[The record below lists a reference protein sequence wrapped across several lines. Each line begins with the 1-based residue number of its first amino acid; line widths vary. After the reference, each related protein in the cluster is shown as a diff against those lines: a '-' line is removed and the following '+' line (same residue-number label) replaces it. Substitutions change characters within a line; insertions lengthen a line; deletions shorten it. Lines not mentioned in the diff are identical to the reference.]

1 MRQFSPMP
9 LFGCPREEGLEMTTT
24 AVPDVIDRRVD
35 QLLSEHPL
43 AKTSPEEFWGAQFD
57 LGLAWPSFPEG
68 VGGIGASPAEAA
80 LATQALGEAGA
91 PSDNVGRNLIGY
103 GMGAPTVVAHGT
115 AEQQNRWLRKL
126 FTAEE
131 IWCQL
136 FSEPGAGS
144 DAAGIGTR
152 AMRDGDEWVI
162 NGQKV
167 WTTLGHTAKW
177 GMLTARTNPAVPK
190 HRGITYFI
198 IDMDQ
203 PGVEVRPLRQ
213 ITGES
218 EFNEIYFTDARVPD
232 ANRLGGVGEGWRV
245 SVTTLMNER
254 VIIGENVSPRGE
266 GAIATAVEV
275 WRNSDSDDQ
284 ARRDDLIRLWVDAE
298 AIRLTSLRDRTA
310 RLRGTPGPEG
320 STLKLQWAELR
331 KRTFAWAVD
340 MMGAEGMLYP
350 EAYEFR
356 TPETMAVDHSPQ
368 WQFLRSRANSIE
380 GGTSEI
386 LRNVIG
392 ERVLGLPREPR
403 VDLELAWK
411 DIAP

>member
-1 MRQFSPMP
+1 
-9 LFGCPREEGLEMTTT
+9 MTKTDT
-24 AVPDVIDRRVD
+24 DRRIEGRLEQLICDHPPSETDPVD
-35 QLLSEHPL
+35 
-43 AKTSPEEFWGAQFD
+43 FWGAQFD

-68 VGGIGASPAEAA
+68 SGGLGVSPVEAA
-80 LATQALGEAGA
+80 LVNQVLGDAGA
-91 PSDNVGRNLIGY
+91 PTDNIHRNVIGY

-115 AEQQNRWLRKL
+115 PEQKRRWLRKL

-144 DAAGIGTR
+144 DAAGVGTR
-152 AMRDGDEWVI
+152 AVPDGEEWVV

-167 WTTLGHTAKW
+167 WTTLGHNAKW
-177 GMLTARTNPAVPK
+177 GMLTARTNPGVPK

-198 IDMDQ
+198 VDMDQ

-213 ITGES
+213 ITGEA
-218 EFNEIYFTDARVPD
+218 EFNEVYFTDARVPD
-232 ANRLGGVGEGWRV
+232 RNRLGGVGEGWGV
-245 SVTTLMNER
+245 SITTLMNER
-254 VIIGENVSPRGE
+254 VVIGESISPRGE

-275 WRNSDSDDQ
+275 WRNSESDDA
-284 ARRDDLIRLWVDAE
+284 ARRDELIRLWVEAE

-310 RLRGTPGPEG
+310 RMRGTPGPEG
-320 STLKLQWAELR
+320 STLKLQWAEFR
-331 KRTFAWAVD
+331 KETFAWAVN
-340 MMGAEGMLYP
+340 MMGAHGMLYP
-350 EAYEFR
+350 EAYRFR
-356 TPETMAVDHSPQ
+356 TPESLATDHSPQ

-403 VDLELAWK
+403 VDLEPPWK
-411 DIAP
+411 EVVRS

>member
-1 MRQFSPMP
+1 
-9 LFGCPREEGLEMTTT
+9 MTEA
-24 AVPDVIDRRVD
+24 AVRDSIEDRVD
-35 QLLSEHPL
+35 RLLSGHPP
-43 AKTSPEEFWGAQFD
+43 AETRPEEFWGAQFD

-68 VGGIGASPAEAA
+68 MGGMGASPGQAAQATAA
-80 LATQALGEAGA
+80 LAEAGA
-91 PSDNVGRNLIGY
+91 PTDNVGRNLIGY
-103 GMGAPTVVAHGT
+103 GMGAPTVAVHGT
-115 AEQQNRWLRKL
+115 PEQRDRWLRKL

-152 AMRDGDEWVI
+152 AVRDGEEWVV

-167 WTTLGHTAKW
+167 WTTFGHTAKW
-177 GMLTARTNPAVPK
+177 GMLTARTNPGVPK

-213 ITGES
+213 ITGEA
-218 EFNEIYFTDARVPD
+218 EFNEVYFSDARVPE

-245 SVTTLMNER
+245 SITTLMNER
-254 VIIGENVSPRGE
+254 VSIGESISPRGE

-275 WRNSDSDDQ
+275 WRNSGSDDQ
-284 ARRDDLIRLWVDAE
+284 ARRDELIRLWVDAE
-298 AIRLTSLRDRTA
+298 AMRLTSLRDRMA

-331 KRTFAWAVD
+331 KQTFAWAVN

-368 WQFLRSRANSIE
+368 WEFLRSRANSIE

-403 VDLELAWK
+403 VDLEPAWK
-411 DIAP
+411 DIPRS

>member
-1 MRQFSPMP
+1 
-9 LFGCPREEGLEMTTT
+9 MTEA
-24 AVPDVIDRRVD
+24 AVGDSIEDRVD
-35 QLLSEHPL
+35 RLLSSHPP
-43 AKTSPEEFWGAQFD
+43 AETIPEEFWGAQFD

-68 VGGIGASPAEAA
+68 LGGMGASPGQAA
-80 LATQALGEAGA
+80 LATTALAEAGA
-91 PSDNVGRNLIGY
+91 PADNIGRNLIGY
-103 GMGAPTVVAHGT
+103 GMGAPTVAVHGT
-115 AEQQNRWLRKL
+115 PEQRDRWLRKL

-152 AMRDGDEWVI
+152 AVRDGEEWVV

-167 WTTLGHTAKW
+167 WTTFGHTAKW
-177 GMLTARTNPAVPK
+177 GMLTARTNPGVPK

-213 ITGES
+213 ITGEA
-218 EFNEIYFTDARVPD
+218 EFNEVYFSDARVPE

-245 SVTTLMNER
+245 SITTLMNER
-254 VIIGENVSPRGE
+254 VSIGESISPRGE

-275 WRNSDSDDQ
+275 WRNSGSHDQ
-284 ARRDDLIRLWVDAE
+284 ARRDELIRLWVDAE
-298 AIRLTSLRDRTA
+298 AMRLTSLRDRMA
-310 RLRGTPGPEG
+310 RLQGTPGPEG

-331 KRTFAWAVD
+331 KQTFAWAVN

-350 EAYEFR
+350 EAYQFR

-368 WQFLRSRANSIE
+368 WEFLRSRANSIE

-403 VDLELAWK
+403 VDLESAWK
-411 DIAP
+411 DIPRN

>member
-1 MRQFSPMP
+1 MTSAAIHPQV
-9 LFGCPREEGLEMTTT
+9 EEKL
-24 AVPDVIDRRVD
+24 D
-35 QLLSEHPL
+35 QLISAFPP
-43 AKTSPEEFWGAQFD
+43 ADSSPVEFWGAQFD

-68 VGGIGASPAEAA
+68 SGGMGVSPAQAA
-80 LATQALGEAGA
+80 SVTRVLRDAGA
-91 PSDNVGRNLIGY
+91 PSDNANRNLLGH
-103 GMGAPTVVAHGT
+103 GMGAPTVVVHGT
-115 AEQQNRWLRKL
+115 SEQKQRWLRKI

-144 DAAGIGTR
+144 DAAGVGTR
-152 AMRDGDEWVI
+152 AVRDGDEWVV

-167 WTTLGHTAKW
+167 WTTLGHNAKW
-177 GMLTARTNPAVPK
+177 GMLTARTNPGVPK

-213 ITGES
+213 ITGEA
-218 EFNEIYFTDARVPD
+218 EFNEVYFTDARVPD
-232 ANRLGGVGEGWRV
+232 SNRLGGVGEGWRV
-245 SVTTLMNER
+245 SVTTLLNER
-254 VIIGENVSPRGE
+254 VAIGENISPRGE

-275 WRNSDSDDQ
+275 WRSSDSDDP
-284 ARRDDLIRLWVDAE
+284 ARLDELVSLWVESE
-298 AIRLTSLRDRTA
+298 AIRLTGLRDRMA

-320 STLKLQWAELR
+320 STLKLQWAEFR
-331 KRTFAWAVD
+331 KKTYAWAVD
-340 MMGAEGMLYP
+340 MMGARGMLYP
-350 EAYEFR
+350 EAYRFR
-356 TPETMAVDHSPQ
+356 TPDQLEAHHSPQ

-403 VDLELAWK
+403 VDLEPAWQEL
-411 DIAP
+411 PRN

>member
-1 MRQFSPMP
+1 MAP
-9 LFGCPREEGLEMTTT
+9 T
-24 AVPDVIDRRVD
+24 AVRSLLDDRLD
-35 QLLSEHPL
+35 QLISTYPPTETDPV
-43 AKTSPEEFWGAQFD
+43 EFWGAQFD

-68 VGGIGASPAEAA
+68 SGGLGISPAEAA
-80 LATQALGEAGA
+80 SVDRVLDEAGV
-91 PSDNVGRNLIGY
+91 PSDNVARNLIGY
-103 GMGAPTVVAHGT
+103 GMAAPTVAVHGT
-115 AEQQNRWLRKL
+115 PEQKQRWLRKL

-144 DAAGIGTR
+144 DAAGVGTS
-152 AMRDGDEWVI
+152 AVRDGEEWIV

-167 WTTLGHTAKW
+167 WTTLGHNAKW
-177 GMLTARTNPAVPK
+177 GLLTARTNPGVPK

-213 ITGES
+213 ITGEA
-218 EFNEIYFTDARVPD
+218 EFNEVYLTDARVPD
-232 ANRLGGVGEGWRV
+232 YNRLGGVGEGWRV

-254 VIIGENVSPRGE
+254 VIIGENISPRGE

-284 ARRDDLIRLWVDAE
+284 ARRDELIRLWVEAE
-298 AIRLTSLRDRTA
+298 AIRLTSIRDRMA
-310 RLRGTPGPEG
+310 RLKGTPGPEG
-320 STLKLQWAELR
+320 STLKLQWAEFR
-331 KRTFAWAVD
+331 KQTFAWAVD
-340 MMGAEGMLYP
+340 MLGAHGMLYP

-356 TPETMAVDHSPQ
+356 TPDSLETHHSPQ

-403 VDLELAWK
+403 VDLELPWK
-411 DIAP
+411 QIARS

>member
-1 MRQFSPMP
+1 MAP
-9 LFGCPREEGLEMTTT
+9 T
-24 AVPDVIDRRVD
+24 AVRSLVDERLD
-35 QLLSEHPL
+35 QLISTYPPTETDPV
-43 AKTSPEEFWGAQFD
+43 EFWGAQFD
-57 LGLAWPSFPEG
+57 LGLAWPSLPEG
-68 VGGIGASPAEAA
+68 SGGMGVSPGEAVSVNRV
-80 LATQALGEAGA
+80 LGEAGA
-91 PSDNVGRNLIGY
+91 PSDNVARNLIGY
-103 GMGAPTVVAHGT
+103 GMGAPTVAVHGT
-115 AEQQNRWLRKL
+115 TEQRERWLRKL

-144 DAAGIGTR
+144 DAAGVGTS
-152 AMRDGDEWVI
+152 AVRDGDEWVV

-167 WTTLGHTAKW
+167 WTTLGHNAKW

-213 ITGES
+213 ITGEA

-232 ANRLGGVGEGWRV
+232 RNRLGGVGEGWRV

-284 ARRDDLIRLWVDAE
+284 ARRDQLVRLWVEAE
-298 AIRLTSLRDRTA
+298 AIRLTSIRDRMA
-310 RLRGTPGPEG
+310 RMKGTPGPEG
-320 STLKLQWAELR
+320 STLKLQWAEFR
-331 KRTFAWAVD
+331 KQAFAWAVD
-340 MMGAEGMLYP
+340 MMGAHGMLYP

-356 TPETMAVDHSPQ
+356 TPDSLETDHSPQ

-403 VDLELAWK
+403 VDLELPWK
-411 DIAP
+411 EVARS

>member
-1 MRQFSPMP
+1 MTSAAISPQV
-9 LFGCPREEGLEMTTT
+9 EERLNQLIS
-24 AVPDVIDRRVD
+24 ALPPDESSSV
-35 QLLSEHPL
+35 
-43 AKTSPEEFWGAQFD
+43 EFWGAQFD

-68 VGGIGASPAEAA
+68 SGGIGVSPAQAA
-80 LATQALGEAGA
+80 SISRALENAGA
-91 PSDNVGRNLIGY
+91 PSDNANRNLLGH
-103 GMGAPTVVAHGT
+103 GMGAPTVVVHGT
-115 AEQQNRWLRKL
+115 AEQKRRWLRKI

-144 DAAGIGTR
+144 DAAGVGTR
-152 AMRDGDEWVI
+152 AVRDGDEWVV

-167 WTTLGHTAKW
+167 WTTLGHNAKW
-177 GMLTARTNPAVPK
+177 GMLTARTNPGVPK

-213 ITGES
+213 ITGEA
-218 EFNEIYFTDARVPD
+218 EFNEVYFTDARVPD
-232 ANRLGGVGEGWRV
+232 SNRLGGVGEGWRV
-245 SVTTLMNER
+245 SVTTLLNER
-254 VIIGENVSPRGE
+254 VAIGENISPRGE

-275 WRNSDSDDQ
+275 WRNSASDDP
-284 ARRDDLIRLWVDAE
+284 ARRDELVELWVESE
-298 AIRLTSLRDRTA
+298 ALRLTGLRDRMA

-320 STLKLQWAELR
+320 STLKLQWAEYR
-331 KRTFAWAVD
+331 KKTYAWAVN
-340 MMGAEGMLYP
+340 MMGAQGMLYP
-350 EAYEFR
+350 EAYQFR
-356 TPETMAVDHSPQ
+356 TPDQLESRHSPQ

-403 VDLELAWK
+403 VDLEPAWQEL
-411 DIAP
+411 PRS

>member
-1 MRQFSPMP
+1 
-9 LFGCPREEGLEMTTT
+9 MTSSV
-24 AVPDVIDRRVD
+24 ARSQIDERVER
-35 QLLSEHPL
+35 LLSGFPP
-43 AKTSPEEFWGAQFD
+43 ADTSPVEFWGAQFD

-68 VGGIGASPAEAA
+68 FGGMGVTPAEAA
-80 LATQALGEAGA
+80 SINRMLGTAGA
-91 PSDNVGRNLIGY
+91 PSDNTSRNLIGY
-103 GMGAPTVVAHGT
+103 GMGAPTVVTHGT
-115 AEQQNRWLRKL
+115 SEQQHRWLRKL
-126 FTAEE
+126 FTTEE

-144 DAAGIGTR
+144 DAAGVGTR
-152 AMRDGDEWVI
+152 AVRDGDEWVV

-167 WTTLGHTAKW
+167 WTTLGHNAKW
-177 GMLTARTNPAVPK
+177 GMLTARTNPGVPK

-198 IDMDQ
+198 IDMEQ

-213 ITGES
+213 ITGEA
-218 EFNEIYFTDARVPD
+218 EFNEVYFTHARVPD
-232 ANRLGGVGEGWRV
+232 CNRLGGVGEGWRV
-245 SVTTLMNER
+245 SVTTLLNER
-254 VIIGENVSPRGE
+254 VIIGENISPRGE

-275 WRNSDSDDQ
+275 WRNSDSDDP
-284 ARRDDLIRLWVDAE
+284 ARRDQLIRLWVEAE
-298 AIRLTSLRDRTA
+298 AIRLTGLRDRMA

-331 KRTFAWAVD
+331 KQVFAWAVD
-340 MMGAEGMLYP
+340 MMGARGMLYP
-350 EAYEFR
+350 EAYQFR
-356 TPETMAVDHSPQ
+356 TPDSLETHHSPQ

-411 DIAP
+411 DISRN

>member
-1 MRQFSPMP
+1 MS
-9 LFGCPREEGLEMTTT
+9 T
-24 AVPDVIDRRVD
+24 ATIRDLIDKRVGR
-35 QLLSEHPL
+35 LLSEHPP
-43 AKTSPEEFWGAQFD
+43 ADTDPVEFWGAQFD
-57 LGLAWPSFPEG
+57 LGLAWPTFPEG
-68 VGGIGASPAEAA
+68 SGGIGASPGEASLVTEA
-80 LATQALGEAGA
+80 LAAADA
-91 PSDNVGRNLIGY
+91 PVDNVARNLLGY
-103 GMGAPTVVAHGT
+103 GMGGPTVVVHGT
-115 AEQQNRWLRKL
+115 GEQRARWLRKL

-144 DAAGIGTR
+144 DAAGVGTR
-152 AMRDGDEWVI
+152 AVRDGDEWVV

-167 WTTLGHTAKW
+167 WTTLGHQAKW
-177 GMLTARTNPAVPK
+177 GMLTARTNPGVPK

-213 ITGES
+213 ITGEA
-218 EFNEIYFTDARVPD
+218 EFNEVYFTDARVPD
-232 ANRLGGVGEGWRV
+232 TDRLGEVGEGWRV

-254 VIIGENVSPRGE
+254 VIIGESISPRGE
-266 GAIATAVEV
+266 GAIATALDV
-275 WRNSDSDDQ
+275 WRSAENGDS
-284 ARRDDLIRLWVDAE
+284 ARRDELLSLWVEAE
-298 AIRLTSLRDRTA
+298 AIRLTSLRDRMA
-310 RLRGTPGPEG
+310 RMRGTPGPEG
-320 STLKLQWAELR
+320 STLKLHWAEFR
-331 KRTFAWAVD
+331 KKTFAWAVD
-340 MMGAEGMLYP
+340 MMGAQGMLYP
-350 EAYEFR
+350 EAYQFR
-356 TPETMAVDHSPQ
+356 TPERLEADHSPQ

-411 DIAP
+411 DIPRS

>member
-1 MRQFSPMP
+1 MTGSGTRS
-9 LFGCPREEGLEMTTT
+9 RIEERL
-24 AVPDVIDRRVD
+24 D
-35 QLLSEHPL
+35 QLIFDHPPTETAPL
-43 AKTSPEEFWGAQFD
+43 EFWGAQFD

-68 VGGIGASPAEAA
+68 SGGLGVSPAQAA
-80 LATQALGEAGA
+80 TVGRVLGEAGA
-91 PSDNVGRNLIGY
+91 PTDNVARNLIGY
-103 GMGAPTVVAHGT
+103 GMGAPTVAVHGT
-115 AEQQNRWLRKL
+115 HDQRQRWLRKL

-144 DAAGIGTR
+144 DAAGVGTS
-152 AMRDGDEWVI
+152 AVRDGDEWVV

-167 WTTLGHTAKW
+167 WTTLGHNAKW
-177 GMLTARTNPAVPK
+177 GMLTARTNPGVPK

-213 ITGES
+213 ITGEA
-218 EFNEIYFTDARVPD
+218 EFNEVYFSDARVPD
-232 ANRLGGVGEGWRV
+232 HNRLGGVGEGWRV

-254 VIIGENVSPRGE
+254 VIIGENISPRGE

-275 WRNSDSDDQ
+275 WRNADSDDS
-284 ARRDDLIRLWVDAE
+284 ARRDELVRLWVEAE
-298 AIRLTSLRDRTA
+298 AIRLTSMRDRAA

-320 STLKLQWAELR
+320 STLKLQWAEFR
-331 KRTFAWAVD
+331 KQTFAWAVN
-340 MMGAEGMLYP
+340 MMGAHGMLYP

-356 TPETMAVDHSPQ
+356 TPESLETDHSPQ

-403 VDLELAWK
+403 VDLELPWK
-411 DIAP
+411 EVARS

>member
-1 MRQFSPMP
+1 
-9 LFGCPREEGLEMTTT
+9 MTET
-24 AVPDVIDRRVD
+24 AIRDLIEDRVD
-35 QLLSEHPL
+35 RLLSGHPPT
-43 AKTSPEEFWGAQFD
+43 KTSPEEFWGAQFD

-68 VGGIGASPAEAA
+68 MGGIGASPGEAA
-80 LATQALGEAGA
+80 TVTTALAEAGA
-91 PSDNVGRNLIGY
+91 PTDNIGRNLIGY
-103 GMGAPTVVAHGT
+103 GMGAPTVAVHGT
-115 AEQQNRWLRKL
+115 PEQRDRWLRKL

-152 AMRDGDEWVI
+152 AIRDGDEWVV

-177 GMLTARTNPAVPK
+177 GMLTARTNPGVPK

-213 ITGES
+213 ITGEA
-218 EFNEIYFTDARVPD
+218 EFNEVYFSDARIPE

-245 SVTTLMNER
+245 SITTLMNER
-254 VIIGENVSPRGE
+254 VIIGESISPRGE

-275 WRNSDSDDQ
+275 WRNSGSDDQ
-284 ARRDDLIRLWVDAE
+284 ARRDELIRLWVDAE
-298 AIRLTSLRDRTA
+298 AMRLTSLRDRMA

-331 KRTFAWAVD
+331 KQTFAWAVN

-368 WQFLRSRANSIE
+368 WEFLRSRANSIE

-411 DIAP
+411 DIPRS

>member
-1 MRQFSPMP
+1 MTEVAIGGSI
-9 LFGCPREEGLEMTTT
+9 EE
-24 AVPDVIDRRVD
+24 RVD
-35 QLLSEHPL
+35 RLLSWHPPGE
-43 AKTSPEEFWGAQFD
+43 TSPERFWRAQFD
-57 LGLAWPSFPEG
+57 LGLAWPSFPDG
-68 VGGIGASPAEAA
+68 MGGMGASPGEAGLVTTA
-80 LATQALGEAGA
+80 LAEAGA
-91 PSDNVGRNLIGY
+91 PTDNIARNLIGY
-103 GMGAPTVVAHGT
+103 GMGAPTVAVHGT
-115 AEQQNRWLRKL
+115 PEQRDRWLRKL

-152 AMRDGDEWVI
+152 AIRDGEEWVV

-177 GMLTARTNPAVPK
+177 GMLTARTNPGVPK

-213 ITGES
+213 ITGEA
-218 EFNEIYFTDARVPD
+218 EFNEVYLSDARIPE

-245 SVTTLMNER
+245 SITTLMNER
-254 VIIGENVSPRGE
+254 VIIGESISPRGE

-275 WRNSDSDDQ
+275 WRNSESDDQ
-284 ARRDDLIRLWVDAE
+284 ARRDELIRLWVDAE
-298 AIRLTSLRDRTA
+298 ALRLTSLRDRMA

-331 KRTFAWAVD
+331 KQTFAWAVN
-340 MMGAEGMLYP
+340 MLGAQGMLYP

-368 WQFLRSRANSIE
+368 WEFLRSRANSIE

-411 DIAP
+411 DIPRS

>member
-1 MRQFSPMP
+1 
-9 LFGCPREEGLEMTTT
+9 MTDATT
-24 AVPDVIDRRVD
+24 RDSIQDRVD
-35 QLLSEHPL
+35 RLLSNHPPTE
-43 AKTSPEEFWGAQFD
+43 TSPEEFWGAQFD
-57 LGLAWPSFPEG
+57 LGLAWPSHPEG
-68 VGGIGASPAEAA
+68 MGGMDASPGQAAQATTA
-80 LATQALGEAGA
+80 LAEAGA
-91 PSDNVGRNLIGY
+91 PTDNIARNLIGY
-103 GMGAPTVVAHGT
+103 GMGAPTVAVHGT
-115 AEQQNRWLRKL
+115 PEQRERWLRKL

-152 AMRDGDEWVI
+152 AIRDGDEWVV

-177 GMLTARTNPAVPK
+177 GMLTARTNPGVPK

-213 ITGES
+213 ITGEA
-218 EFNEIYFTDARVPD
+218 EFNEVYLTDARVPE

-245 SVTTLMNER
+245 SITTLMNER
-254 VIIGENVSPRGE
+254 VIIGESISPRGE

-275 WRNSDSDDQ
+275 WRNSGSNDQ
-284 ARRDDLIRLWVDAE
+284 ARRDELLRLWVDAE
-298 AIRLTSLRDRTA
+298 ALRLTSMRDRMA
-310 RLRGTPGPEG
+310 RMRGTPGPEG

-331 KRTFAWAVD
+331 KQTFAWAVD
-340 MMGAEGMLYP
+340 MMGAKGMLYP

-356 TPETMAVDHSPQ
+356 TPETMSSDHSPQ
-368 WQFLRSRANSIE
+368 WEFLRSRANSIE

-392 ERVLGLPREPR
+392 ERILGLPREPR

-411 DIAP
+411 DIPRS